1 MEGIKRQVIRLIEA
15 LPEGVSLDEIMAEL
29 YFKMQVDAGCVL
41 SRENPEKNQKA
52 SRILSSGIPGN
63 YHQPVLAV

>member
-1 MEGIKRQVIRLIEA
+1 LQKTIKDERQI
-15 LPEGVSLDEIMAEL
+15 
-29 YFKMQVDAGCVL
+29 KCVL

-63 YHQPVLAV
+63 